1 MEEARVLGKGQLVI
15 PAKIRKKFGIKP
27 GDAVRVFEYGGV
39 IHVIPKSK
47 NPVKDATG
55 VLPRKP
61 SLARQLL
68 KDRAK
73 E

>member
-1 MEEARVLGKGQLVI
+1 MEQARILAKGQLVI
-15 PAKIRKKFGIKP
+15 PVKIRKKFGIKT
-27 GDAVRVFEYGGV
+27 GDAVMVFEYGGV
-39 IHVIPKSK
+39 IHVVPKSK
-47 NPVKDATG
+47 DPVKDAIG

-61 SLARQLL
+61 SLAKQLL